1 MILIFSLALSG
12 LSFAE
17 LDSTFNEHNTAV
29 MHKALEVFRKT
40 KDYTSVSQELSKLKK
55 SPDGKYVYSVE
66 DIYRNK
72 VMIGVDGKLLK
83 QFFKSYPAF
92 RKELFESCN
101 SSSVS
106 EQVSCLK
113 TQKNQ
118 NWELVQ
124 TMNPRVP
131 YTYRAGDFETSITG
145 YNHKLKARG
154 DNFLAEIYVE
164 ELDSLIAELGQK
176 AKIEKAANNQ
186 IAKQKSDKAAIEER
200 QKRKEEL
207 ALQEKR
213 LQDEA
218 QVSIDYAKKRQAED
232 RAKAEAD
239 RISGNTEKYLIC
251 KYSLAQQILE
261 QQLKDEET
269 LAKKMGYGD
278 LTAVNK
284 LKQDK
289 LNIAREIMRNE
300 NSFKNN
306 TGKDFDHSVCKN
318 SP

>member
-1 MILIFSLALSG
+1 MILIFTLLLSFS
-12 LSFAE
+12 SFAE
-17 LDSTFNEHNTAV
+17 LDNTFNEHNTAV
-29 MHKALEVFRKT
+29 MQKALEVFKKT
-40 KDYTSVSQELSKLKK
+40 KDYTFVSHELSKLKK
-55 SPDGKYVYSVE
+55 SSDGLYVYSVL
-66 DIYRNK
+66 DINNQK
-72 VMIGVDGKLLK
+72 VLIGVEGKLLK
-83 QFFKSYPAF
+83 QYFKSYPAF
-92 RKELFESCN
+92 KKELVESCN
-101 SSSVS
+101 SSSLS
-106 EQVSCLK
+106 EQVACLK
-113 TQKNQ
+113 EQRAQ

-124 TMNPRVP
+124 TLNPKVK
-131 YTYRAGDFETSITG
+131 YTYRTGEFQSSITG
-145 YNHKLKARG
+145 FNHDYKARG
-154 DNFLAEIYVE
+154 DNFLAQIYVE
-164 ELDSLIAELGQK
+164 ELDSLILELEQK
-176 AKIEKAANNQ
+176 AKIERVASNQ
-186 IAKQKSDKAAIEER
+186 IAKQKADKAAVEAR
-200 QKRKEEL
+200 QKRKDEL